1 MLKKVNNMAIKI
13 AENEEIIVVP
23 MEKSM
28 INEVSKIASHTLGSS
43 FVNEDILQNDINL
56 CAIKDK
62 KVVAYAT
69 SRFIDQKYLK
79 KILKDKKLNLDEEY
93 EKIVYIDSIAVDEN
107 YSGYGIGTMLLKN
120 TISKLKENKIK
131 FALMAGWKN
140 KEQVNIKGLALKEGF
155 KEEFEV
161 ENFWKDDSLEYNF
174 DCTACGKPPC
184 LCSAVIYTKKI

>member
-1 MLKKVNNMAIKI
+1 MLKKVNNMVKI

-23 MEKSM
+23 MEESM

-79 KILKDKKLNLDEEY
+79 KFRQFIYKYLKYNIRRNL
-93 EKIVYIDSIAVDEN
+93 
-107 YSGYGIGTMLLKN
+107 
-120 TISKLKENKIK
+120 
-131 FALMAGWKN
+131 
-140 KEQVNIKGLALKEGF
+140 
-155 KEEFEV
+155 
-161 ENFWKDDSLEYNF
+161 
-174 DCTACGKPPC
+174 
-184 LCSAVIYTKKI
+184 